1 MPIINI
7 SHTQTMEPSAKN
19 ELVKKVTDAYVAATG
34 ANPANVW
41 VAISEI
47 KKDDFGIA
55 GVTLSHR

>member
-1 MPIINI
+1 
-7 SHTQTMEPSAKN
+7 MEPSAKN